1 MKTRGLQRTI
11 NHPQQPQQKP
21 NEGESM
27 TKNNRRSV
35 LAISAL
41 ALVAS
46 ACGSSAKT
54 ATTVAPAA
62 ATTAAPAGAV
72 TTAAAA
78 GAAMGGN
85 VKGAPFDKA
94 LHDMLPAEIQK
105 AGFMTFATDP
115 TDPPLEFKDDA
126 NKLVGSEVDL
136 AAALGSVLG
145 VEIKLVESKFDAII
159 PGIEAGRF
167 DGSLSGFADRTKRQA
182 IVDFVDNFTTSRGYL
197 RQTGKFPEL
206 NDAKDLCGHI
216 VAVAKGTSIAD
227 NIGKLSDD
235 CVAASKKAIDA
246 QVFPDQGACVLAVQ
260 SGRADLTVLSAHA
273 ALWIAKNSSGALET
287 VVRPTEGNDVNGIVL
302 KKKVLAEPFQKAM
315 QGLMDS
321 GTFKEIFGKWGLE
334 KVILTKATLNAGTN

>member
-1 MKTRGLQRTI
+1 
-11 NHPQQPQQKP
+11 
-21 NEGESM
+21 M
-27 TKNNRRSV
+27 TKFNRRTV

-54 ATTVAPAA
+54 AATTVAPAA
-62 ATTAAPAGAV
+62 VTTAAPAAAV
-72 TTAAAA
+72 TTAAPAA
-78 GAAMGGN
+78 AAVTTAAPNAMGGK

-94 LHDMLPAEIQK
+94 LHDLLPPEIQK

-126 NKLVGSEVDL
+126 NKLVGAEVDL

-167 DGSLSGFADRTKRQA
+167 DGSVSGFADRTKRQA

-206 NDAKDLCGHI
+206 NDAKDLCGRI

-227 NIGKLSDD
+227 NVPKLSED
-235 CVAASKKAIDA
+235 CVAAGKKAIDA

-287 VVRPTEGNDVNGIVL
+287 VIRPTEGNDVNGIVL

>member
-1 MKTRGLQRTI
+1 
-11 NHPQQPQQKP
+11 
-21 NEGESM
+21 M
-27 TKNNRRSV
+27 TKNNRRTV
-35 LAISAL
+35 LAVSAL
-41 ALVAS
+41 ALLAS

-54 ATTVAPAA
+54 ATTVAAAA
-62 ATTAAPAGAV
+62 ATTAAPAAAVTTAAPAAV
-72 TTAAAA
+72 TTAAAM
-78 GAAMGGN
+78 AAMGGN

-182 IVDFVDNFTTSRGYL
+182 IVDFIDNFTTSRGYL

-235 CVAASKKAIDA
+235 CVAASKKPIDA